1 MAAWVRDIGG
11 TFLFDDIPAPAA
23 LPQGLPSVVPI
34 VDGVATDLDARA
46 NWSAYG
52 IGLRRVYSPLTW
64 EVKPL
69 WKDATA
75 HEALRIPDE
84 KKIVLVGYG
93 TDPLVEAFWTRRKR
107 LYPFLAEK
115 KFDLVLAPNYSMYAS
130 QPRAEHLL
138 NFRRNLLAA
147 SEMLD
152 QGIPAVP
159 NIYWFRKED
168 IDRYL
173 SWTADVEPET
183 LAFNLQT
190 QRTKEDWEMM
200 VMPGLSYFA
209 AMLDPSIHLL
219 VTGTIRPER
228 LSDLIGLFGT
238 ERITLF
244 TQSPIQE
251 GRHGKVIER
260 DGRVML
266 VKAYPEDAFAMSVKN
281 VAGLLED
288 LGHRAVSVSHE

>member
-1 MAAWVRDIGG
+1 
-11 TFLFDDIPAPAA
+11 
-23 LPQGLPSVVPI
+23 
-34 VDGVATDLDARA
+34 
-46 NWSAYG
+46 
-52 IGLRRVYSPLTW
+52 
-64 EVKPL
+64 
-69 WKDATA
+69 
-75 HEALRIPDE
+75 LRIPDE
-84 KKIVLVGYG
+84 KKIILVGYG

-138 NFRRNLLAA
+138 NFRRNLLVA

-152 QGIPAVP
+152 AGIPAVP

-173 SWTADVEPET
+173 SWAVDVEPEI

-190 QRTKEDWEMM
+190 QRTKEDWETM

-209 AMLDPSIHLL
+209 AMMNPSIHLL
-219 VTGTIRPER
+219 ITGTIRPER
-228 LSDLIGLFGT
+228 LADLIELFGT
-238 ERITLF
+238 KRITLF

-260 DGRVML
+260 DGQVML
-266 VKAYPEDAFAMSVKN
+266 VKAHPEDAFAMSVKN

-288 LGHRAVSVSHE
+288 LERKIIGAVPE